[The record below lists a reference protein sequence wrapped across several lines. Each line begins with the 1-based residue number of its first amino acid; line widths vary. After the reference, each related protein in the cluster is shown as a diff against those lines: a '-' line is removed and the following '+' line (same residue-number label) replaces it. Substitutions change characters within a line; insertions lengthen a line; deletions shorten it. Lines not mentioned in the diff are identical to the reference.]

1 MDMFFKLFKW
11 KPLTVKE
18 CFTNTK
24 YEKYIEVLHKHGIH
38 DNSDFFSY
46 CWFNELT
53 CRWDY
58 TNLKLYLKDDIGD
71 DTIEVI
77 SFFIYYCKKNRSN
90 WKFFFVFLI
99 MVSILTILLFLFFT
113 LIL

>member
-1 MDMFFKLFKW
+1 MGMFSKPIRW
-11 KPLTVKE
+11 KSITIKE

-38 DNSDFFSY
+38 DSSDFFSY
-46 CWFNELT
+46 CRLSELNYK
-53 CRWDY
+53 WDY

-77 SFFIYYCKKNRSN
+77 SFFIDYCKKNS
-90 WKFFFVFLI
+90 
-99 MVSILTILLFLFFT
+99 S
-113 LIL
+113 